1 MNILM
6 VLIIFLY
13 FAIVISALVFPIS
26 LLKKGDYKSCIKAS
40 VAFIILGVCNSFS
53 FFLACYQTQTLVAAK
68 PIIYLYP
75 EQTQEISV
83 KLVNNEIVTTSYP
96 KYDKEWKV
104 IANPDGSLK
113 DIDSNR
119 NLYALYWEGNI
130 NSNVNDKEGFIVK
143 REDSIQ
149 FLEEKLAILGLNERE
164 AEEFIVYWLPILE
177 KSRYNLIR
185 FETTEEIN
193 NNMPLEINPKPDTL
207 IRVMMEFMPLD
218 EKINVKEQKLE
229 KVERKG
235 YTAVEWG
242 GSNLKNN
249 NKIR

>member
-164 AEEFIVYWLPILE
+164 AEEFIVYWLPQLE
-177 KSRYNLIR
+177 ANEYNFIR
-185 FETTEEIN
+185 FATEEEIN
-193 NNMPLEINPKPDTL
+193 NIMPLEVNPKPDSIIRVYMQFKAVNKNYNCEEQILEQQKRNGYTL
-207 IRVMMEFMPLD
+207 I
-218 EKINVKEQKLE
+218 
-229 KVERKG
+229 
-235 YTAVEWG
+235 EWG
-242 GSNLKNN
+242 GIKLK
-249 NKIR
+249 